1 MSETLFIKDFSAGW
15 CPSDDPING
24 RPNACISMKNL
35 EINKNGALTL
45 VGGTSSVQS
54 GYSGNA
60 HTLYSRYINGT
71 RYDYAACSDGSV
83 YRNNTSIASGG
94 DATNAAFGTAFN
106 FTLISSG
113 NQRYKDN
120 GSSLV
125 NLGVAPPT
133 IAPTIGAYTYLITP
147 NYSVAAGGFVVP
159 TGMGSISNFTSNTIE
174 LTTNSSN
181 VCIAQTY
188 PGTSQNFNT
197 FTPVLTGAGTPQA
210 SPDDYLAFI
219 ISNFDLSTM
228 GLQIDFLLVSPDM
241 AGDQVTDYY
250 SYNTGNGGGG
260 AIYTSYNVS
269 GFGSLGNLSLQIP
282 RSEFVR
288 FGNNASL
295 DWSTVYGV
303 RISFSSTV
311 NTTGQLLIFPTIS
324 STTGFFLVGSSFAHQ
339 GNYDYAAMNVNV
351 TSSYVAKSVLSPILT
366 GPLTSNLGNNFLG
379 VPDINIQNPSGIDP
393 QVNQVWL
400 FRRNSLA
407 GGGIGSLGQWYRV
420 AVYTNPTVS
429 QTLYDVM
436 SDQAALTLDI
446 TVNLN
451 LISIASSSIADKIY
465 DIVGPIEG
473 RWFYFT
479 TNFMYP
485 SDINDPDLVDASEAV
500 RTCGSTSELFMWAR
514 AISASVVLV
523 GTSLNVYL
531 LTGTFTT
538 LPDNSID
545 VYYQQEGITQFPPVT
560 YDAVVYQGA
569 VYYLAHDG
577 WRICTAT
584 SFGTTY
590 SSAQNSL
597 IVAPNL
603 DSIYK
608 GIYNAQ
614 APGSVRFPVSI
625 ANNKLYAFFPLT
637 NDIHVYDFTRQYWTH
652 INYNLGAVSALATT
666 QDGQLL
672 AFFTGDK
679 HLRSIGIPSSK
690 LIDGVTKN
698 SIVLLLTYK
707 DNGQPR
713 QRKDPYTLQSKC
725 FISTGDSLTVL
736 MYDENGHYTILP
748 NLVAT
753 TTTNGEQSI
762 DMSQFYGENIPNPA
776 IPKLFQPDIY
786 GTVADFTLENLS
798 IVYDARPVPSTFL
811 RIYPNNLKQPSL
823 KRIRTLPLTLDTLG
837 NNITFTPII
846 DSVAYPAQA
855 STFNTIDKRTVYHY
869 FTIDALGVD
878 YGGMLYDPS
887 GLMEF
892 WEMGAPEI
900 VEVFPVPKLFDQIGP
915 QEFSR
920 LGKIIQI
927 GLRVYPY
934 AGLTSIPFNILFQDS
949 SVWTGSF
956 TIVPLVDDTYYLDI
970 PKGVNGRVLRVTLG
984 PTSIPF
990 CRYYMKFKCAPSGGP
1005 ENTELNWI
1013 TIPGQMPTL

>member
-60 HTLYSRYINGT
+60 HTLYPCYINGT

-94 DATNAAFGTAFN
+94 DTTNAGFGTAFN
-106 FTLISSG
+106 YTLIASG
-113 NQRYKDN
+113 NQRYKDSGTALQN
-120 GSSLV
+120 LGIVPPTVPSGSAFVPMVTDDIPLNMDTVIPTGYGSS
-125 NLGVAPPT
+125 
-133 IAPTIGAYTYLITP
+133 
-147 NYSVAAGGFVVP
+147 SFS
-159 TGMGSISNFTSNTIE
+159 GSQLN
-174 LTTNSSN
+174 LTTNNSG
-181 VCIAQTY
+181 VGIIQTY
-188 PGTSQNFNT
+188 PSFSED
-197 FTPVLTGAGTPQA
+197 FTVFSGAGISAHGTQTQ
-210 SPDDYLAFI
+210 DDYVTFLLNGF
-219 ISNFDLSTM
+219 FLSTD
-228 GLQIDFLLVSPDM
+228 GFQLDLLLVAPDSS
-241 AGDQVTDYY
+241 GDQVSDFF
-250 SYNTGNGGGG
+250 SYNTGSGLGIVTPITTNYGGGITITN
-260 AIYTSYNVS
+260 ALLVKIRRSDFTRV
-269 GFGSLGNLSLQIP
+269 GFNSTLG
-282 RSEFVR
+282 
-288 FGNNASL
+288 
-295 DWSTVYGV
+295 WSTIYGF
-303 RISFSSTV
+303 RISFSTNRVAPATV
-311 NTTGQLLIFPTIS
+311 GINVQSPTAHS
-324 STTGFFLVGSSFAHQ
+324 NAVGFNGGSLVPNGI
-339 GNYDYAAMNVNV
+339 YDYALMGVNQA
-351 TSSYVAKSVLSPILT
+351 TTYIGKSTLSPY
-366 GPLTSNLGNNFLG
+366 LTSINTESLLVPFLSWAA
-379 VPDINIQNPSGIDP
+379 PTDP
-393 QVNQVWL
+393 QITNVWI
-400 FRRNSLA
+400 FRRNA
-407 GGGIGSLGQWYRV
+407 ATGGGNGTLGQWYRV
-420 AVYTNPTVS
+420 GNVPVATT
-429 QTLYDVM
+429 TFYDTT
-436 SDQAALTLDI
+436 SDQVALTIDI

-465 DIVGPIEG
+465 DIVGPIED

-500 RTCGSTSELFMWAR
+500 RICGSTSELFMWAR

-577 WRICTAT
+577 WRVCTAT

-679 HLRSIGIPSSK
+679 HLRSIGITSSK

-762 DMSQFYGENIPNPA
+762 DMSQFYGENTPNPA

-837 NNITFTPII
+837 NNVTFTPII

-878 YGGMLYDPS
+878 YGGLLYDPS